1 MRSWLS
7 GITAPCQGAVGVSIT
22 PDRTVLLVAPVAQ
35 WIEYRSSEPWMW
47 VRFLPGAQI
56 ARQFFLG
63 KIVWETI
70 LSGIEDL

>member
-47 VRFLPGAQI
+47 VRFLPGAQE
-56 ARQFFLG
+56 R
-63 KIVWETI
+63 KINVI
-70 LSGIEDL
+70 NF